1 MENFIKVNWYSI
13 ELRQYDRI
21 DNCMNLLYGFS
32 ARIGSPV
39 NTGSDWPS
47 LFIAETSN
55 WYRWPGLRPFAV
67 ALQPVV

>member
-1 MENFIKVNWYSI
+1 LAH
-13 ELRQYDRI
+13 LRVTDLLSKSVI
-21 DNCMNLLYGFS
+21 DGSPGAPGGLYGFS

-39 NTGSDWPS
+39 KTGSDCPS

>member
-1 MENFIKVNWYSI
+1 
-13 ELRQYDRI
+13 
-21 DNCMNLLYGFS
+21 MNLLYGFS